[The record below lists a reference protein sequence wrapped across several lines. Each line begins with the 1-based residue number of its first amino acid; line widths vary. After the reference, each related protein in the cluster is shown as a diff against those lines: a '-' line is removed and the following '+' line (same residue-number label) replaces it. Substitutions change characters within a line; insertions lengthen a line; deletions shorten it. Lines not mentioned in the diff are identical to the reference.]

1 MNTTR
6 GIVRINSISRILT
19 LGLLCLLG
27 GLTGCPEEGDDTLVG
42 TCTPGTVTVTGT
54 GANNAS
60 GNFSF
65 DADQCDITT
74 IDGMLEIDM
83 LDRSVAEGS
92 LVPRVLFTLAV
103 TVEDLQAIEGG
114 DAVNIDLARA
124 DDTLP
129 QPAIYQDLVDNDSD
143 PADGNF
149 WTSISGSMV
158 FDEDAE
164 GNLVGTFNFEGDNP
178 PNPNPDN
185 TAEGTLS
192 VVGTVTVLL
201 AEDVEPP
208 CGMGSEMMATMTL
221 TGLWLMRTR
230 RIRRRR
236 KG

>member
-1 MNTTR
+1 
-6 GIVRINSISRILT
+6 
-19 LGLLCLLG
+19 LLCLLV

-42 TCTPGTVTVTGT
+42 TCTPGTVTVNGAA
-54 GANNAS
+54 ANNAF
-60 GNFSF
+60 GDFSF
-65 DADQCDITT
+65 AADQCDIDT

-83 LDRSVAEGS
+83 LDRGVADGDP
-92 LVPRVLFTLAV
+92 VPRVLFTLEV
-103 TVEDLQAIEGG
+103 TVEELEAISAG
-114 DAVNIDLARA
+114 DAVNIDLART
-124 DDTLP
+124 DETLP
-129 QPAIYQDLVDNDSD
+129 QPAIYQDLLDNGSD

-158 FDEDAE
+158 FDEDMD
-164 GNLVGTFNFEGDNP
+164 GNLVGTFNFEADNP

-192 VVGTVTVLL
+192 VVGTVTVVLS
-201 AEDVEPP
+201 ESGEGEP
-208 CGMGSEMMATMTL
+208 CGLGSGMMATMTL